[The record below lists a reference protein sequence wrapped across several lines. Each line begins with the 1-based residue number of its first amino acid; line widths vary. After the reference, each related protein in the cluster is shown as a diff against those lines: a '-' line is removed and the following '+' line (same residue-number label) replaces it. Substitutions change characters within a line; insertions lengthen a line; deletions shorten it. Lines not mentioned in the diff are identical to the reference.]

1 MSEGLFRTTLEAL
14 QHLNSHINVMSCA
27 PEEVV
32 LAEILRPSRLQTRI
46 HKRIRQSHALL
57 FRFFI
62 L

>member
-14 QHLNSHINVMSCA
+14 QHLNSHINVMSCV

-32 LAEILRPSRLQTRI
+32 LAETRCQSRLHNQI
-46 HKRIRQSHALL
+46 QNRIRQPHALL
-57 FRFFI
+57 FRVFI